1 MSGSDKDTT
10 AFVEKATEKGRLD
23 EPKGKEKEK
32 EKKTLSER
40 KPDFDKDKTWSA
52 WSSYVDGEESESHR
66 RFVRWKKAMGGEAPE
81 DGWEEEEKE
90 TKDRV
95 LEDVSNKK

>member
-1 MSGSDKDTT
+1 MSGSHKDAT
-10 AFVEKATEKGRLD
+10 ALVEKATEKGRLD
-23 EPKGKEKEK
+23 EGTEK

-52 WSSYVDGEESESHR
+52 WPSYVDGQESEGHR
-66 RFVRWKKAMGGEAPE
+66 RFVRWKKAMAGEAPE